1 MLLSRHGNFAFYHI
15 VTPAVPNQ
23 SNNNRKR
30 LCQAFRQN
38 GDAMIIRRKRQVL
51 SGAIL
56 LSTIALSSD
65 VVCAATDK
73 DIQVASRT
81 IGFIEPSL
89 TGSVATAIVYD
100 KNNAVSRAEA
110 EQIRAALIA
119 QGAVK
124 AAMLKPQLV
133 DVEALDG
140 LASSK
145 IAFVTSGL
153 SGQQSVIFKE
163 ASRRGIVTIST
174 DMSCVNAGR
183 CVVGVA
189 SSPKV
194 QIVVSRAA
202 RAATNAKF
210 GAAFM
215 MLITEK

>member
-1 MLLSRHGNFAFYHI
+1 
-15 VTPAVPNQ
+15 
-23 SNNNRKR
+23 
-30 LCQAFRQN
+30 
-38 GDAMIIRRKRQVL
+38 MIIRRKRHAL
-51 SGAIL
+51 NCALL
-56 LSTIALSSD
+56 LSAIAITGD
-65 VVCAATDK
+65 AAIAATDK

-81 IGFIEPSL
+81 IGFIEPAL
-89 TGSVATAIVYD
+89 TGAVSTAIVYD
-100 KNNAVSRAEA
+100 KNNAASRAEA
-110 EQIRAALIA
+110 DQIRAALIA

-124 AAMLKPQLV
+124 AATLKPQLV

-140 LASSK
+140 LANSK
-145 IAFVTSGL
+145 IAFVTGGL
-153 SGQQSVIFKE
+153 SGQQVAIFKE

>member
-1 MLLSRHGNFAFYHI
+1 M
-15 VTPAVPNQ
+15 T
-23 SNNNRKR
+23 
-30 LCQAFRQN
+30 
-38 GDAMIIRRKRQVL
+38 IRRKRQVL
-51 SGAIL
+51 YSAFL
-56 LSTIALSSD
+56 FSALHITHSAG
-65 VVCAATDK
+65 VAATDK
-73 DIQVASRT
+73 DVQVATRT
-81 IGFIEPSL
+81 IGFIEPAL
-89 TGSVATAIVYD
+89 TGVVGTAIVYD
-100 KNNAVSRAEA
+100 KNNAASRAEA
-110 EQIRAALIA
+110 EQIRAALA
-119 QGAVK
+119 AVGTVK
-124 AAMLKPQLV
+124 AATLKPQLL
-133 DVEALDG
+133 DVESLDG

-153 SGQQSVIFKE
+153 AGQQATIFKE
-163 ASRRGIVTIST
+163 TSRRGIVTIST